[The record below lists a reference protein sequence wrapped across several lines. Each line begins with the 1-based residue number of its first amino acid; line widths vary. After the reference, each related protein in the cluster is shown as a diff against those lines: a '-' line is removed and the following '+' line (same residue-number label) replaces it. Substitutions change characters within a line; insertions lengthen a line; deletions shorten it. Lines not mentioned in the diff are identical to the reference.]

1 MNPQARFSIKMLH
14 KRGLSPQELDELDPD
29 IFNALYIYDQ
39 LIEPNGAKTDMIA
52 HTQLCHTLLL
62 SSQSIT
68 KEGRKNL
75 TLNDF
80 DYLGILGDDSLT
92 AKEKNAKREKKKE
105 QNTKQNVAS
114 LGAMMKGLVEGK
126 NNGKK

>member
-1 MNPQARFSIKMLH
+1 
-14 KRGLSPQELDELDPD
+14 
-29 IFNALYIYDQ
+29 
-39 LIEPNGAKTDMIA
+39 MIA
-52 HTQLCHTLLL
+52 HAQLCHTLLL

-105 QNTKQNVAS
+105 QNTKQNAAS
-114 LGAMMKGLVEGK
+114 FGAMMKGLVEGK

>member
-1 MNPQARFSIKMLH
+1 MLH
-14 KRGLSPQELDELDPD
+14 KRGLSPQELDNLDPD
-29 IFNALYIYDQ
+29 IFSALYIYDQ
-39 LIEPNGAKTDMIA
+39 LIEPNGSKIDMIA
-52 HTQLCHTLLL
+52 HAQLCHTILL

-75 TLNDF
+75 SLNDF

-92 AKEKNAKREKKKE
+92 VKEKHAKREKKKE
-105 QNTKQNVAS
+105 ENSKQNVAS
-114 LGAMMKGLVEGK
+114 LGAMMKRLAEGT

>member
-1 MNPQARFSIKMLH
+1 MNHQARFAIKMLH
-14 KRGLSPQELDELDPD
+14 KRGLSPQELDNLDPD
-29 IFNALYIYDQ
+29 IFSALYIYDQ
-39 LIEPNGAKTDMIA
+39 LIEPNGSKIDMIA
-52 HTQLCHTLLL
+52 HAQLCHTILL

-75 TLNDF
+75 SLNDF

-92 AKEKNAKREKKKE
+92 VKEKHAKREKKKE
-105 QNTKQNVAS
+105 ENSKQNVAS
-114 LGAMMKGLVEGK
+114 LGAMMKRLAEGT